1 MVCITRNEERIK
13 RQRVREILDL
23 QPKIEEATAIIKMA
37 FDKIVNPVVAFSGGK
52 DSLVVLDLVRRVK
65 PDVIGVFENT
75 TNEYPETLKFVKTIP
90 NIIELR
96 PDISFEECFK
106 RYGLPVMKSKAKS
119 HGNQCCIKL
128 KEEPFRKYA
137 KTNNVTL
144 TFTGLTSDESRNR
157 MMMLKRMGALYFH
170 KSDQLWKCHP
180 IYNWSNQ
187 HVWQYIDF
195 RKLLYNPI
203 YDKLGRTARCGCRFC
218 TAYLSWKER
227 TSQYNEKDTHILTRK
242 QGYKLL
248 SDFNTH
254 EPIASV

>member
-1 MVCITRNEERIK
+1 MVCISRHEAEIK
-13 RQRVREILDL
+13 RQRVRELLDL
-23 QPKIEEATAIIKMA
+23 QPKIEEATTIIKLA

-52 DSLVVLDLVRRVK
+52 DSLVVLDLVRRVN

-137 KTNNVTL
+137 KANNVTL

-170 KSDQLWKCHP
+170 KSDQIWKCHP

-195 RKLLYNPI
+195 RNLAYNPI

-227 TSQYNEKDTHILTRK
+227 TSQYNEKDTHLLTRK

-248 SDFNTH
+248 MDFD
-254 EPIASV
+254 A